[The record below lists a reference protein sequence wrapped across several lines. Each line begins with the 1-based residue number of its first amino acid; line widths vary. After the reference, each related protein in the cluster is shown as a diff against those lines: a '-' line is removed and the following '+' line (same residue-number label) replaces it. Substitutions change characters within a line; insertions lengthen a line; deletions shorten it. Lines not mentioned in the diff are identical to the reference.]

1 MIVYCFRLNKLLQAT
16 CFCYECLI
24 SNQQADSGQGSGGD
38 TDPIERIEALLE
50 GHHGLLFQ
58 VAIVLDLSEDHV
70 GGESLD
76 SVVELVFPESLG
88 GSTHPVVGPAGVHL
102 TVQMLVVLNSGK
114 ALLEDRSVEKWVQS
128 VTRDS

>member
-1 MIVYCFRLNKLLQAT
+1 MFVQGF
-16 CFCYECLI
+16 FI
-24 SNQQADSGQGSGGD
+24 SNEQADSGKSSGGD
-38 TDPIERIEALLE
+38 TDTVERIEALLE
-50 GHHGLLFQ
+50 GHHSLLFQ

-76 SVVELVFPESLG
+76 SVVELVFPESVG
-88 GSTHPVVGPAGVHL
+88 GSAHPVVWPAGVHL
-102 TVQMLVVLNSGK
+102 AVQMLVVLDRGK

>member
-1 MIVYCFRLNKLLQAT
+1 MNVCAGV
-16 CFCYECLI
+16 LI
-24 SNQQADSGQGSGGD
+24 SNEQADSGQGSSGD
-38 TDPIERIEALLE
+38 TDTVERIEALLE

-76 SVVELVFPESLG
+76 SVVELVFPESV
-88 GSTHPVVGPAGVHL
+88 GSSAHPVVGPAGVHL

-114 ALLEDRSVEKWVQS
+114 ALLEDGSVEKWV
-128 VTRDS
+128 